1 MKKTKTIYLS
11 KHELMLE
18 CPPEQTELLVA
29 WEYSRLWPDLFLP
42 YRYHD
47 GPGRSMSGARLAP
60 QGKLPA
66 YAMTFLLSKHWPKKA
81 YLDLTTPQR
90 IEAFP
95 NAPCF
100 QKDLRLL
107 PAIKNRIPSKSF
119 KTSESIRL
127 VDPMNLSALDRNI
140 LDQALRFPKKSTILL
155 LLDASFPKDEI
166 EKCFKSI
173 LEKAKPDLIS
183 PYKHEITCLALYKT
197 FRAGWNSRRA
207 IQPKGINPKEN
218 YQAMVYCWRKAKG
231 VKPEDNITESIMPVA
246 APNNRRSFAKEVGKL
261 FKKLFEGKRFKI
273 SISKGPF
280 FKGFSIS

>member
-18 CPPEQTELLVA
+18 CPPDQTELLVA

-42 YRYHD
+42 YRYRH
-47 GPGRSMSGARLAP
+47 GQGGSTSGAQLPP
-60 QGKLPA
+60 QGMLPA
-66 YAMTFLLSKHWPKKA
+66 YAMTFHLSKYWPKRA

-90 IEAFP
+90 VEAFR

-107 PAIKNRIPSKSF
+107 PVIKKSIPSEYF
-119 KTSESIRL
+119 ETSESIRMI
-127 VDPMNLSALDRNI
+127 DPMNLSKLEQNI

-173 LEKAKPDLIS
+173 LERAKPDPIS
-183 PYKHEITCLALYKT
+183 PYRHEITCLALYKA

-207 IQPKGINPKEN
+207 IQPKGIKPKEN

-231 VKPEDNITESIMPVA
+231 VKPEDNIDESIVA
-246 APNNRRSFAKEVGKL
+246 VSTPNHRRSFAKEVGKL
-261 FKKLFEGKRFKI
+261 FKKLFESEGFKI
-273 SISKGPF
+273 GISKAPF
-280 FKGFSIS
+280 FKGFNIS

>member
-1 MKKTKTIYLS
+1 MKKTQAIYLS
-11 KHELMLE
+11 AHELMRD

-42 YRYHD
+42 FRYHD
-47 GPGRSMSGARLAP
+47 GPEHSMSGAKLPP

-66 YAMTFLLSKHWPKKA
+66 YAMTFHFSKHWPKRA

-90 IEAFP
+90 IEAFR

-127 VDPMNLSALDRNI
+127 IDPMNLSALERNI

-207 IQPKGINPKEN
+207 IQPKGITPKEN
-218 YQAMVYCWRKAKG
+218 YQAMVYCWRKATG
-231 VKPEDNITESIMPVA
+231 AKPETNIAENIVPVA
-246 APNNRRSFAKEVGKL
+246 TPNHRRLFAKKVGKL
-261 FKKLFEGKRFKI
+261 FKKLFEGEGFKI

-280 FKGFSIS
+280 FKGFNIS

>member
-11 KHELMLE
+11 KHELMRD
-18 CPPEQTELLVA
+18 CPADQTELLVA

-47 GPGRSMSGARLAP
+47 GPGGSMSGARLAP

-66 YAMTFLLSKHWPKKA
+66 YAMTFLLSKHWPKRA

-90 IEAFP
+90 VEAFP

-119 KTSESIRL
+119 KTSESIRMMDL
-127 VDPMNLSALDRNI
+127 INLSPLDQNI
-140 LDQALRFPKKSTILL
+140 LDQALRFPKWSTILL
-155 LLDASFPKDEI
+155 LLDTTFPKEEI

-173 LEKAKPDLIS
+173 LEKAKPDPIS
-183 PYKHEITCLALYKT
+183 PYRHEITCLALYKA

-207 IQPKGINPKEN
+207 IQPKGITPKEN
-218 YQAMVYCWRKAKG
+218 YKAMVYCWRKATSA
-231 VKPEDNITESIMPVA
+231 KPEDNITESIVPVT
-246 APNNRRSFAKEVGKL
+246 APNNRRSFAKQVGKL
-261 FKKLFEGKRFKI
+261 FKKLFEGEGFKI

-280 FKGFSIS
+280 FKGFKIS

>member
-42 YRYHD
+42 YQYHD

-66 YAMTFLLSKHWPKKA
+66 YAMTFLLSKHWPKRA

-90 IEAFP
+90 VEAFP

-119 KTSESIRL
+119 KTSESIRMMDL
-127 VDPMNLSALDRNI
+127 INLSPLEQNI
-140 LDQALRFPKKSTILL
+140 LDQALRFPKKSAILL

-207 IQPKGINPKEN
+207 IQPKGVNPKEN
-218 YQAMVYCWRKAKG
+218 HQAMVFCWRKALG
-231 VKPEDNITESIMPVA
+231 VKPEDNIDESKVPVSS
-246 APNNRRSFAKEVGKL
+246 PNHRRSFAKEVGKL
-261 FKKLFEGKRFKI
+261 FKKLFASEGFKI

-280 FKGFSIS
+280 FKGFNIS